1 MQHDKMVILNIW
13 LKIFQ
18 LVITLLRIPIERL
31 NYNKKKVK
39 KTDLSNYFGFKF
51 K

>member
-18 LVITLLRIPIERL
+18 LVIRLLRIPIERL
-31 NYNKKKVK
+31 NYNKKKK
-39 KTDLSNYFGFKF
+39 SEKN
-51 K
+51 